1 MEWGTVLL
9 KIKSYS
15 IISATRTVG
24 LLTAVLLVLATGLA
38 MNVAIY
44 HDKNNEVHRA
54 VMLYDI
60 LFMEH
65 PTPENFSKYLDKHN
79 LTPVSGND
87 IKNVREFGTP
97 LIEDELLRRTL
108 QSGKIEIFVYKDH
121 YYYAYKMHDMYYYRS
136 DEPMTP
142 FQLYIGITAVL
153 LLLLLIVLY
162 RYMSMGVKPLKQLHQ
177 QIERFSQGEQDIDTR
192 VDGEDEVAQVANAF
206 HHSVEKVTALERS
219 RSLFMRNVMHEL
231 KTPIT
236 KGKLMSVILDLKRE
250 DREELNDL
258 FEQMQS
264 HLNDLAQ
271 VESLTAKSL
280 ELNPK
285 RYALI
290 DIVEQTYDMLG
301 ISDDQCKNYLQHEKV
316 TVDFNLFAFAL
327 KNLIDN
333 GIKYADVLPITLRY
347 KNDCIEVINKGQPLK
362 EDFNA
367 YLKAFARDHTYHSIE
382 GMGLGLYIANE
393 IIEKHGYKLQYRYE
407 KGAHHFAICV

>member
-1 MEWGTVLL
+1 ML

-15 IISATRTVG
+15 IISAARSVG
-24 LLTAVLLVLATGLA
+24 LVAAVLLVIATVLAI
-38 MNVAIY
+38 NVAIY

-54 VMLYDI
+54 VMLYDL

-65 PTPENFSKYLDKHN
+65 PSPEDFKKYLKQHN
-79 LTPVSGND
+79 LTPVTGVD
-87 IKNVREFGTP
+87 IKNVREFGKP

-142 FQLYIGITAVL
+142 FTLYISVTAIL
-153 LLLLLIVLY
+153 LLLVLIVMY
-162 RYMSMGVKPLKQLHQ
+162 RYLTMGVKPLKRLHR
-177 QIERFSQGEQDIDTR
+177 QIVRFSQGEKDIDTR
-192 VDGEDEVAQVANAF
+192 VDGNDEVAQVANAF
-206 HHSVEKVTALERS
+206 HDSVEKVTALEKS

-236 KGKLMSVILDLKRE
+236 KGKLMSVLLEIDEKERSDLNE
-250 DREELNDL
+250 L
-258 FEQMQS
+258 FEQMQT

-280 ELNPK
+280 ELEPK
-285 RYALI
+285 EYALI
-290 DIVEQTYDMLG
+290 DIVEQVYDMLG
-301 ISDDQCKNYLQHEKV
+301 ITEDKCKSYVHNEKV
-316 TVDFNLFAFAL
+316 FVDFNLFAYAL
-327 KNLIDN
+327 KNLVDN
-333 GIKYADVLPITLRY
+333 AIKYAESMPVIIRY
-347 KNDCIEVINKGQPLK
+347 EHDCIAVINKGAPLT

-367 YLKAFARDHTYHSIE
+367 YLKAFARDKTYHSIE

-393 IIEKHGYKLQYRYE
+393 IIEKHGYTLQYEY
-407 KGAHHFAICV
+407 KNHAHHFKICL

>member
-1 MEWGTVLL
+1 MW

-15 IISATRTVG
+15 IISATRIVG
-24 LLTAVLLVLATGLA
+24 FIAGVLLVMATVLAI
-38 MNVAIY
+38 NVAIY

-65 PTPENFSKYLDKHN
+65 PTPEDFTKYLNQHN
-79 LTPVSGND
+79 LTPVTGVD

-142 FQLYIGITAVL
+142 FTLYISITAIVL
-153 LLLLLIVLY
+153 LLILLGLY
-162 RYMSMGVKPLKQLHQ
+162 RYMTMGVKPLKRLHQ
-177 QIERFSQGEQDIDTR
+177 QIERFSQGEKDIDTR
-192 VDGEDEVAQVANAF
+192 VEGNDEVAQVANAF
-206 HHSVEKVTALERS
+206 HDSVEKVTALEQS

-236 KGKLMSVILDLKRE
+236 KGKLMSVLLDIDVKE
-250 DREELNDL
+250 QAELNEL
-258 FEQMQS
+258 FEQMQT
-264 HLNDLAQ
+264 HLDDLAQ

-280 ELNPK
+280 ELEV
-285 RYALI
+285 REYALI
-290 DIVEQTYDMLG
+290 DIVEQVCDMLG
-301 ISDDQCKNYLQHEKV
+301 INEDQCKSYIQNEKV
-316 TVDFNLFAFAL
+316 NVDFNLFAYAL
-327 KNLIDN
+327 KNLVDN
-333 GIKYADVLPITLRY
+333 GIKYAESLPIVVRY
-347 KNDCIEVINKGQPLK
+347 KEGCIEVINKGVPLS
-362 EDFNA
+362 EDFNS
-367 YLKAFARDHTYHSIE
+367 YLKAFKRDRNYHSIE

-393 IIEKHGYKLQYRYE
+393 IIEKHGYTLQYTY
-407 KGAHHFAICV
+407 KNNAHHFNICL

>member
-1 MEWGTVLL
+1 ML

-15 IISATRTVG
+15 IISATRIVG
-24 LLTAVLLVLATGLA
+24 LLAAVLLVIATVLAI
-38 MNVAIY
+38 NVAIY

-65 PTPENFSKYLDKHN
+65 PTPEDFSKYLHKHS
-79 LTPVSGND
+79 LTPVTGND

-108 QSGKIEIFVYKDH
+108 QSGKIEIFVYKDN
-121 YYYAYKMHDMYYYRS
+121 YFYAYKMHDMYYYRS

-142 FQLYIGITAVL
+142 FTLYITMTAIF

-162 RYMSMGVKPLKQLHQ
+162 RYMSMGVKPLKRLHQ
-177 QIERFSQGEQDIDTR
+177 QIERFSMGDAEIDTR
-192 VDGEDEVAQVANAF
+192 VDGNDEVAQVANAF
-206 HHSVEKVTALERS
+206 HDSVEKVNALEKS

-236 KGKLMSVILDLKRE
+236 KGKLMTVLLDVEAQDKIA
-250 DREELNDL
+250 LNEL
-258 FEQMQS
+258 FEQMQT

-280 ELNPK
+280 ELAPK
-285 RYALI
+285 EYALI
-290 DIVEQTYDMLG
+290 DIVEQAYDMLG

-316 TVDFNLFAFAL
+316 FVDFNLFAYAL

-333 GIKYADVLPITLRY
+333 GIKYAEILPIIV
-347 KNDCIEVINKGQPLK
+347 KFEDSCIKVINKGEPLK

-367 YLKAFARDHTYHSIE
+367 YLKAFARDRTYHSIE

-393 IIEKHGYKLQYRYE
+393 IIEKHGYSLQYEYINSS
-407 KGAHHFAICV
+407 HHFNICL

>member
-1 MEWGTVLL
+1 MLT
-9 KIKSYS
+9 IKNYS
-15 IISATRTVG
+15 IISATRTVE
-24 LLTAVLLVLATGLA
+24 LVAAILLVVATVLAI
-38 MNVAIY
+38 NVAIY

-54 VMLYDI
+54 VMLYEI

-65 PTPENFSKYLDKHN
+65 PTPEDFSKYLHAHK
-79 LTPVSGND
+79 LTPVTGAE

-97 LIEDELLRRTL
+97 LIEDPLLRRTL
-108 QSGKIEIFVYKDH
+108 QSGKVEIFVYKGH

-142 FQLYIGITAVL
+142 FTLYISATALL

-162 RYMSMGVKPLKQLHQ
+162 RYMAMGVKPLKRLHQ
-177 QIERFSQGEQDIDTR
+177 QITRFSLGDKEIDTR
-192 VDGEDEVAQVANAF
+192 VEGSDEVAQVANAF
-206 HHSVEKVTALERS
+206 HDSVRKVNALEQS

-236 KGKLMSVILDLKRE
+236 KGKLMTALLDAEAK
-250 DREELNDL
+250 DKAELNEL

-280 ELNPK
+280 ELERK

-290 DIVEQTYDMLG
+290 DIVEQAYDMLG
-301 ISDDQCKNYLQHEKV
+301 INEDQCKNYLKHEKV
-316 TVDFNLFAFAL
+316 VVDFNLFAYAL

-333 GIKYADVLPITLRY
+333 GIKYAEKLPIILKY
-347 KNDCIEVINKGQPLK
+347 EDNCIKVINKGEPLK

-367 YLKAFARDHTYHSIE
+367 YLKAFTRDHTYHSIE

-393 IIEKHGYKLQYRYE
+393 IIEKHGYTLKYDYIN
-407 KGAHHFAICV
+407 GAHHFKICL

>member
-1 MEWGTVLL
+1 LL

-15 IISATRTVG
+15 IISATRIVG
-24 LLTAVLLVLATGLA
+24 FIAAVLLVISTVLAI
-38 MNVAIY
+38 NVVIY
-44 HDKNNEVHRA
+44 QDKNNEVHRA

-65 PTPENFSKYLDKHN
+65 PSPEDFSKYLTKHN
-79 LTPVSGND
+79 LTPVTGVD

-108 QSGKIEIFVYKDH
+108 QSGKIEIFVYKDN

-142 FQLYIGITAVL
+142 FTLYISITAVL
-153 LLLLLIVLY
+153 LLLILLGLY
-162 RYMSMGVKPLKQLHQ
+162 RYMTMGVKPLKRLHQ
-177 QIERFSQGEQDIDTR
+177 QIEKFSQGEQDIDTR
-192 VDGEDEVAQVANAF
+192 VEGNDEVAQVANAF
-206 HHSVEKVTALERS
+206 HDSVEKVTALEQS

-236 KGKLMSVILDLKRE
+236 KGKLMSVLLDIDPK
-250 DREELNDL
+250 DRADLNEL
-258 FEQMQS
+258 FEQMQT

-280 ELNPK
+280 ELQPK
-285 RYALI
+285 EYALI
-290 DIVEQTYDMLG
+290 DIVEQAYDMLG
-301 ISDDQCKNYLQHEKV
+301 ISEDKCKNYLKNEKV
-316 TVDFNLFAFAL
+316 YVDFNLFAYAL

-333 GIKYADVLPITLRY
+333 GIKYAEALPVYLKY
-347 KNDCIEVINKGQPLK
+347 EKNCIKVINKGAPLT

-367 YLKAFARDHTYHSIE
+367 YLKAFSRDRTYHSIE

-393 IIEKHGYKLQYRYE
+393 IIEKHGYTLQYEYIDSS
-407 KGAHHFAICV
+407 HHFNICL

>member
-1 MEWGTVLL
+1 MVSTVLA
-9 KIKSYS
+9 I
-15 IISATRTVG
+15 
-24 LLTAVLLVLATGLA
+24 
-38 MNVAIY
+38 NVAIY

-65 PTPENFSKYLDKHN
+65 PTPEDFDKYLKQHN
-79 LTPVSGND
+79 LTPVTGVD
-87 IKNVREFGTP
+87 IKNVREFGVP

-142 FQLYIGITAVL
+142 FTLYISITAIF
-153 LLLLLIVLY
+153 LLLLLIVMY
-162 RYMSMGVKPLKQLHQ
+162 RYITMGVKPLKRLHQ
-177 QIERFSQGEQDIDTR
+177 QIVRFSQGEKDIDTR
-192 VDGEDEVAQVANAF
+192 VDGSDEVAQVANAF
-206 HHSVEKVTALERS
+206 HDSVEKVTALEKS

-236 KGKLMSVILDLKRE
+236 KGKLMGVLLDIDEKERS
-250 DREELNDL
+250 DLNEL
-258 FEQMQS
+258 FEQMQT

-280 ELNPK
+280 ELEPK
-285 RYALI
+285 EYALI
-290 DIVEQTYDMLG
+290 DIVEQVYDMLG
-301 ISDDQCKNYLQHEKV
+301 ITEDKCKNYVHHEKV
-316 TVDFNLFAFAL
+316 FVDFNLFAYAL
-327 KNLIDN
+327 KNLVDN
-333 GIKYADVLPITLRY
+333 AIKYAESLPVIVRY
-347 KNDCIEVINKGQPLK
+347 KNDCIEVINKGTPLS

-367 YLKAFARDHTYHSIE
+367 YLKAFARDRNYHSIE

-393 IIEKHGYKLQYRYE
+393 IIEKHGYNLQYEY
-407 KGAHHFAICV
+407 KDHSHYFKICL